1 MQVLGKAMSTAA
13 RRGRYV
19 ITGCVMVGAVVALA
33 ACGSSSKS
41 SSSAGGGA
49 SSGGGNTINVYSD
62 LPLKQAVS
70 AQSIPALNGEKLAL
84 KQAGYKAGQWKVN
97 FVSLDD
103 STATSPTAY
112 DLNVC
117 QSDARKAATDPKAV
131 YLVGP
136 FNSGCAEV
144 EIPITNQAGL
154 AQNSPANTYP
164 GLTTNDPGT
173 SPGEPQKYYPTGK
186 RTYLRIVP
194 RDTIQGQAGLVA
206 MKQLGCTRVAV
217 ADDKTPYGVG
227 LATQLK
233 LHGPQNGITVTSVT
247 PVDPTS
253 PNFRAYASTVKSQG
267 ADCVYTAFNPTGE
280 VELVKDINA
289 AIPTAKIFGGDGVCS
304 GAETNPAKGGF
315 PKAIGPL
322 FHCTV
327 ATQGLS
333 AYPGGRSFLAAYK
346 AAYGDA
352 NPDPYSIYGYE
363 AMKLGLDTIAKLGPK
378 GNDKAA
384 VLAALF
390 ATKDY
395 HGAIGT
401 YGFDTNGDTTIKTY
415 GLYKVGADGN
425 PEYVKGVTVS

>member
-1 MQVLGKAMSTAA
+1 VFA
-13 RRGRYV
+13 
-19 ITGCVMVGAVVALA
+19 IA

-41 SSSAGGGA
+41 TSSASSAPSGSS
-49 SSGGGNTINVYSD
+49 SSGGANTINIYSD
-62 LPLKQAVS
+62 LPLKGSVS
-70 AQSIPALNGEKLAL
+70 AQTGPALNGEKLAL
-84 KQAGYKAGQWKVN
+84 KQAGNKAGQWKVN

-103 STATSPTAY
+103 STATSPTNY

-117 QSDARKAATDPKAV
+117 QANARKAATDPKAV

-154 AQNSPANTYP
+154 AQVSPANTYP

-173 SPGEPQKYYPTGK
+173 APGEPQKYYPAGK

-227 LATQLK
+227 LATQIQ
-233 LHGPQNGITVTSVT
+233 LHGKANGITVTGVT

-253 PNFRAYASTVKSQG
+253 PNFRSYASSVKSQG
-267 ADCVYTAFNPTGE
+267 ANCVYTAFNPPGE
-280 VELVKDINA
+280 VQLVKDINS

-304 GAETNPAKGGF
+304 GGETNPKTGGF
-315 PKAIGPL
+315 PASIAPL

-327 ATQGLS
+327 ATQGLTT
-333 AYPGGRSFLAAYK
+333 YPGGQAFLAAYK
-346 AAYGDA
+346 AAYGVS

-363 AMKLGLDTIAKLGPK
+363 AMKLGLDTIAKLGAQ
-378 GNDKAA
+378 GNSKSA
-384 VLAALF
+384 VVSALF
-390 ATKDY
+390 ATKNY
-395 HGAIGT
+395 AGAIGT
-401 YGFDTNGDTTIKTY
+401 YGFDANGDTTLKAY
-415 GLYKVGADGN
+415 GLYKVGPDGN
-425 PEYVKGVTVS
+425 PLFDKTITVS